1 MQTEAPAE
9 SQLIDA
15 LRNSLK
21 ETRQL
26 REENRRLVERAHEPV
41 AIVGMGCRLPGG
53 AESPEALWGLVAGG
67 VDAIGEFPADRGWD
81 LQGLFDE
88 DPDRPGTS
96 YARSGGF
103 LYGAAEFDAE
113 FFGISPREALAMDPQ
128 QRLLLEVSWEALER
142 AGIDP
147 RSLRGSQAGVFTGLM
162 HQAYVPE
169 AGNLPAGLEGY
180 LGSGSAGSVAS
191 GRVAYVLG
199 LEGPAVSVDTACSS
213 SLVALHLAVRAL
225 RSGECS
231 LALAGGVT
239 VMATP
244 TTFTEFS
251 RQRGL
256 AADGRCKAF
265 AAGADGFGPAEG
277 VGVLVVERLSDAR
290 RNGHRVLAVVRG
302 SAVNQDGASNGLTAP
317 NGPAQQRVI
326 RQALADARL
335 DAAEVD
341 VVEAHGTGT
350 ALGDPIEAQALLA
363 TYGRRPS
370 DQEPLWLGSLKSN
383 IGHAQAAAGV
393 AGVIKMVMALREGV
407 LPRTL
412 HVDRPSPH
420 VEWSSGAVELLT
432 EAREWPVTG
441 RARRAAVSSFGISG
455 TNAHVVLEQAPN
467 LPEEESVAEPAAGAG
482 GTGAVPWLISGH
494 TPEALEAQA
503 ARLAEWVRAHGPADT
518 ASVAGALASSR
529 AALGRRAVV
538 IGETR
543 EELLIGLDALAGQ
556 GTAAHVVRGRAGAG
570 GRVAFV
576 FPGQGTQSAGMGR
589 ELYASHP
596 VFARALDEVCEAMDG
611 LLDRPLRE
619 VMFAEAGSGAA
630 DLLGRTDFAQPA
642 LFAMEVALWRLWH
655 SWGVR
660 PSWVAGHSVGEFAA
674 GHVAGLWSLQD
685 AARLVAARGR
695 LMRELPEGGG
705 MAAVR
710 TPSRDAA
717 SWLAGSGLAPETGV
731 EIAAVNGPSSAVVS
745 GDLEAIGRL
754 ADAWREQGCK
764 VTPLP
769 VTHAFH
775 SRSMEPVL
783 DAFRQV
789 LATVEFRSPGI
800 GWVSTV
806 TGTSVRPPEVCDP
819 EYWVRQIRQ
828 PVLFSRAVRE
838 LADAG
843 ADVCVEVGTD
853 ASLSSLGPECHT
865 GPRAMHWVPSLRRRT
880 TEHRALVRA
889 LAELFVRGVPVDWA
903 AALGPDFSRGR
914 ALDLPTYAFQRQRYW
929 VRDRDPAG
937 VAEPGT
943 GAPDRCGPGLPQ
955 DRQGRPDPQG
965 PHEGREGPESPG
977 RQERRPRWQV
987 PGPAGEERRR
997 ALLDL
1002 VLAETASAL
1011 GYAATRRPDP
1021 EGRFRDAGFD
1031 SLSAL
1036 ALRNAL
1042 AAATGLDLSPAV
1054 VFEHP
1059 TPYELA
1065 DHLRSALAVRETA
1078 VPGPEATG
1086 PAVSRTD
1093 AGPSF
1098 GDLFQQAR
1106 ADGRTAEA
1114 NRFLGA
1120 ALHLRSDTD
1129 DISALLRGL
1138 RPVPLSPGDREA
1150 ASPGDREPASPG
1162 DRGPALLCLPPLVPV
1177 PLTLQFGAFAAA
1189 YRGAGQI
1196 TALPL
1201 PGFADGGDLLPR
1213 DAETMIGVQ
1222 AAAVRAHRGGEPY
1235 VLVGYSSGGM
1245 LAHAVA
1251 GRLEAEGAPPAAV
1264 VLLDAYVLGDM
1275 PERLI
1280 RAMNHEVLDR
1290 RAHFAALDF
1299 QGLTAMRRY
1308 MDAFAHWSP
1317 GPVRAPTLFVRPARC
1332 VPGVPGEVLEDHEW
1346 RSTWSGADHYVEVP
1360 GDHCSMMTDDVAGTV
1375 RAVRDWLR
1383 SIPGVPAAAARTL
1396 VP

>member
-41 AIVGMGCRLPGG
+41 AIVGMGCRFPGG
-53 AESPEALWGLVAGG
+53 AESPEALWEMVAEG
-67 VDAIGEFPADRGWD
+67 VDAIGDLPADRGWD
-81 LQGLFDE
+81 LEGLFDA

-103 LYGAAEFDAE
+103 LYGAAEFDAG

-147 RSLRGSQAGVFTGLM
+147 RSLRGTPAGVFTGLM

-169 AGNLPAGLEGY
+169 TGGLPADLEGY

-256 AADGRCKAF
+256 AVDGRCKAF

-335 DAAEVD
+335 DATEVD
-341 VVEAHGTGT
+341 AVEAHGTGT

-363 TYGRRPS
+363 TYGRRS
-370 DQEPLWLGSLKSN
+370 TEYEPLWLGSLKSN
-383 IGHAQAAAGV
+383 IGHTQAAAGV
-393 AGVIKMVMALREGV
+393 AGVIKMVMALRHGV

-432 EAREWPVTG
+432 EARRWPETG

-455 TNAHVVLEQAPN
+455 TNAHIVLEQAPQETP
-467 LPEEESVAEPAAGAG
+467 PEAGEPAAGAG
-482 GTGAVPWLISGH
+482 APGVVPWVISGH

-503 ARLAEWVRAHGPADT
+503 ARLAGWVRADGPADT

-529 AALGRRAVV
+529 AALEHRAAV

-543 EELLIGLDALAGQ
+543 EELLIGLDARAGP
-556 GTAAHVVRGRAGAG
+556 GAANVVRGRAGAG

-589 ELYASHP
+589 ELYASYP
-596 VFARALDEVCEAMDG
+596 AFAHALDEVCEAMDG
-611 LLDRPLRE
+611 LLDHPLRE
-619 VMFAEAGSGAA
+619 VMFAGEGSAAA

-642 LFAMEVALWRLWH
+642 LFAVEVALWRLWH

-674 GHVAGLWSLQD
+674 GHAAGLWSLQD
-685 AARLVAARGR
+685 AARLVAVRGR
-695 LMRELPEGGG
+695 LMRELPPGGG

-710 TPSRDAA
+710 APSQDVV
-717 SWLAGSGLAPETGV
+717 SWLAESGLSPATGV

-754 ADAWREQGCK
+754 ADTWREQGCK

-775 SRSMEPVL
+775 SRATEPVL

-789 LATVEFRSPGI
+789 LATVEFRPPGI

-806 TGTSVRPPEVCDP
+806 TGTSVRPREVCDP

-828 PVLFSRAVRE
+828 PVLFARAVRE

-843 ADVCVEVGTD
+843 AEVCVEVGGD
-853 ASLSSLGPECHT
+853 ASLSSMGPECAT
-865 GPRAMHWVPSLRRRT
+865 GPRAVHWVPSLRRRT
-880 TEHRALVRA
+880 TERRALVRA

-903 AALGPDFSRGR
+903 AALGADFSRGPE
-914 ALDLPTYAFQRQRYW
+914 LDLPTYAFRRQRYW
-929 VRDRDPAG
+929 VRDRGPAG
-937 VAEPGT
+937 AAEPGT
-943 GAPDRCGPGLPQ
+943 AARDRSAPSSL
-955 DRQGRPDPQG
+955 
-965 PHEGREGPESPG
+965 HEGQEGPDHHG
-977 RQERRPRWQV
+977 RQEAREGQQRPPRWRV
-987 PGPAGEERRR
+987 PGPAGEDRRQ

-1002 VLAETASAL
+1002 VLAEAASAL

-1031 SLSAL
+1031 SLTAV
-1036 ALRNAL
+1036 AMRNAL
-1042 AAATGLDLSPAV
+1042 ATATGLVLSPAV

-1059 TPYELA
+1059 TPYALA
-1065 DHLRSALAVRETA
+1065 DHLRAELAVQETA
-1078 VPGPEATG
+1078 APGPETAG
-1086 PAVSRTD
+1086 PSASRTD

-1098 GDLFQQAR
+1098 GGLFQQAR
-1106 ADGRTAEA
+1106 ADGKTAEA

-1129 DISALLRGL
+1129 DTSALLRGL
-1138 RPVPLSPGDREA
+1138 RPLSLSPGDRE
-1150 ASPGDREPASPG
+1150 SASPG

-1189 YRGAGQI
+1189 HRGAGEV

-1201 PGFADGGDLLPR
+1201 PGFADGGELLPR
-1213 DAETMIGVQ
+1213 DAETMIDVQ
-1222 AAAVRAHRGGEPY
+1222 AAAVRAHRGGAPY

-1251 GRLEAEGAPPAAV
+1251 GRLEAEGIPPAAV

-1290 RAHFAALDF
+1290 RAHFAELDF

-1332 VPGVPGEVLEDHEW
+1332 VPGVPGEVLEEHEW
-1346 RSTWSGADHYVEVP
+1346 RSTWKGADRYVEVP
-1360 GDHCSMMTDDVAGTV
+1360 GDHCSMMTDHVDGTA
-1375 RAVRDWLR
+1375 RAVDDWLR
-1383 SIPGVPAAAARTL
+1383 SIPGVPAAGARSL